1 MRNESYFTLALV
13 YRYWTKEQSLCKLFQ
28 KERLLSCEKLF
39 NLINFGCINFQRIC
53 EIPGKKYGF
62 IFRPGDM
69 LNMSLNFNDSQPIH
83 AFKHYAY
90 KKEYI
95 VFRRGF
101 QMKNKYKH

>member
-1 MRNESYFTLALV
+1 MSY
-13 YRYWTKEQSLCKLFQ
+13 E
-28 KERLLSCEKLF
+28 ELF

-53 EIPGKKYGF
+53 GIPAGF
-62 IFRPGDM
+62 IFQPGDM

>member
-1 MRNESYFTLALV
+1 M
-13 YRYWTKEQSLCKLFQ
+13 YRYWTKRQSLGKLFQ
-28 KERLLSCEKLF
+28 KERLVSCEELF
-39 NLINFGCINFQRIC
+39 ILINFGYITAQRIC
-53 EIPGKKYGF
+53 GIPDGF
-62 IFRPGDM
+62 IFQPGDM